1 MIHQLNK
8 NISILNTYLSEIRN
22 VEVQND
28 RMRFR
33 ENIERISFIMGYEL
47 SKHLQFQEEAIQTP
61 LGTANCHL
69 LQQQPVIAS
78 ILRAAL
84 PMHSGL
90 LDVFD
95 KAENAFISAY
105 RKQEQDDFTI
115 KVEYISRPSIQDK
128 VLILADPMLATA
140 SSMILAYQELCR
152 HETPKHT
159 HILAILASKQGVENL
174 IKELPQDKVTIWLA
188 DIDEELNQHYYIVP
202 GLGDAGDLA
211 FGAKL

>member
-8 NISILNTYLSEIRN
+8 KISILNTYLSEIRN
-22 VEVQND
+22 VNIQND
-28 RMRFR
+28 RLRFR
-33 ENIERISFIMGYEL
+33 ENLERISFIMGYEI
-47 SKHLQFQEEAIQTP
+47 SKHLQYQEEAITTP
-61 LGTANCHL
+61 LGTSNCYL

-95 KAENAFISAY
+95 RAENAFISAY
-105 RKQEQDDFTI
+105 RKQEGDAFTI
-115 KVEYISRPSIQDK
+115 KVEYVSRPSIQDK

-140 SSMILAYQELCR
+140 SSMILAYQELTR
-152 HETPKHT
+152 HETPVHT
-159 HILAILASKQGVENL
+159 HIASIMASEKGVENL
-174 IKELPQDKVTIWLA
+174 TKELPMDKVTIWLA
-188 DIDEELNQHYYIVP
+188 DVDKELNQNYYIVP

-211 FGAKL
+211 FGPKL